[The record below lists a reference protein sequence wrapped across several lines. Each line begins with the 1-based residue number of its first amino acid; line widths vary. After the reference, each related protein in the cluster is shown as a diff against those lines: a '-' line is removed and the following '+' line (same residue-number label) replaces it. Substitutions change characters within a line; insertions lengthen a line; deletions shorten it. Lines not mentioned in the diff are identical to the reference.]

1 MKTVTSFSNMHTD
14 HQQWQKEHQT
24 WRNEIDHWRKG
35 HTAVLSVLA
44 ELQDA
49 IRRHE
54 EALANHVQ
62 EIEQIALG
70 LDEHEQSMHAY
81 ECQGTGLEQQEPMT
95 KSHQLQE
102 DRQIYQR
109 NVHERIKRHHHAV
122 MTQLAMLKAALD
134 TSL

>member
-109 NVHERIKRHHHAV
+109 NVHERIKRHHHTV